1 MELKR
6 IVMTGGPCGG
16 KSEAV
21 ARVREHFA
29 AQGWTVYAIAETAT
43 ELISGGVSPDS
54 CSSNVAYQR
63 LQMKLQM
70 DKEYIF
76 WQAAYSMEDQKV
88 LMLYD
93 RGVLDN
99 WAYMDKR
106 EIKKVLQLSGET
118 EDSLRNRYD
127 AVFHLETLAKWSAEE
142 YNKRKGNNIA
152 RTADAEKAIEL
163 DNKVIDAWKKH
174 KYFRTIANTEER
186 EQKGNALIKEIS
198 VFLEQCE

>member
-1 MELKR
+1 M
-6 IVMTGGPCGG
+6 ITGGPCAG
-16 KSEAV
+16 KSTGMQKVQEVFSNRGYAV
-21 ARVREHFA
+21 IV
-29 AQGWTVYAIAETAT
+29 VPETAT

-127 AVFHLETLAKWSAEE
+127 AVFHLETLAKWSEEE